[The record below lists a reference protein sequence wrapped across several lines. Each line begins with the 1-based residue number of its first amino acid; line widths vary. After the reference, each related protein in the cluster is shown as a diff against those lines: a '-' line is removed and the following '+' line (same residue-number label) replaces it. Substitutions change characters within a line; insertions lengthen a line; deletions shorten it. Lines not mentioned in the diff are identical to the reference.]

1 MNHEIFYHE
10 CGRDALTAKEHT
22 HVDCIEIIHICE
34 GNGTILLSEQSYP
47 FKPNDVFC
55 FDGSLIHYIHPENE
69 QNYKRNKLIFSK
81 SMLSLLTNDAFN
93 QAISF
98 HANEELASMID
109 QSFFAIS
116 NATEEK
122 KTFLCLSQIFQLLH
136 VCQGKNSNLA
146 PSENAFLKQIMNFIN
161 QNLQLPLSTDT
172 IAQSIHMS
180 KYYMCRRFKEETGI
194 TIGSYIKMQRVY
206 LAKKKLEETDEPIS
220 SIALDCGF
228 GDIAHFSKLF
238 KTVVKQTPSAY
249 RKHWKG

>member
-1 MNHEIFYHE
+1 
-10 CGRDALTAKEHT
+10 
-22 HVDCIEIIHICE
+22 
-34 GNGTILLSEQSYP
+34 
-47 FKPNDVFC
+47 
-55 FDGSLIHYIHPENE
+55 
-69 QNYKRNKLIFSK
+69 
-81 SMLSLLTNDAFN
+81 
-93 QAISF
+93 
-98 HANEELASMID
+98 
-109 QSFFAIS
+109 
-116 NATEEK
+116 
-122 KTFLCLSQIFQLLH
+122 
-136 VCQGKNSNLA
+136 
-146 PSENAFLKQIMNFIN
+146 MNFIN